1 MATVTYIKE
10 TRQHISAMRG
20 VMRYCMRE
28 DKTWDEQSG
37 QRLISGINCD
47 GMNSILEFEATKA
60 AHGKM
65 DGINFYQYVQSFK
78 PTENITPKQAHEIA
92 MEFAVRAWPGAEILI
107 TTHCDANH
115 IHSHFII
122 NSVNFE
128 TGLKLRQDPNT
139 LKFLRLVSDDI
150 CMAHGFSVL
159 PKYEGGG
166 KKMSAREYRAALKG
180 ESWKFRL
187 MYDVTDAMKKSS
199 SKDDFIILMK
209 RKGYEVRWEDGRRD
223 ITFTCPNGMKC
234 RGKNLHQEKFRKE
247 NIENEFRLR
256 KEQFERY
263 RNGSIDPSQWT
274 GRGNPAE
281 DSLRDGGLRYPGG
294 MAGGRNGTAPAGRE
308 VPADPVRANRYTG
321 DPAGSAVSA
330 DGSADGSASG
340 KPGDAE
346 LHAENPGTGW
356 EREREALFR
365 TVRDALRQS
374 QGYGSC
380 YGSIGAEGQKAD
392 PHFGGSLY
400 GGIGA
405 GLRGLASAGRL
416 IEDDSEDPDERR
428 KRIEAEQTGS
438 NVGTILGLAIGTA
451 MALTEAESTEEQA
464 IQDQQ
469 DFNEFLAQM
478 EAEEE
483 EHFFQQSM

>member
-65 DGINFYQYVQSFK
+65 DGINFYQYVQSFN
-78 PTENITPKQAHEIA
+78 PTENITPKQAHEVA
-92 MEFAVRAWPGAEILI
+92 LEFAARAWPGAEVLV
-107 TTHCDANH
+107 TTHCDADH

-166 KKMSAREYRAALKG
+166 KKMSAREWRAAQKG
-180 ESWKFRL
+180 QSWKFRL
-187 MYDVTDAMKKSS
+187 MYDVSDAMKKSQ
-199 SKDDFIILMK
+199 SKEDFIILMK
-209 RKGYEVRWEDGRRD
+209 RKGYEVKWTDERKD

-234 RGKNLHQEKFRKE
+234 RGSRLHQEKFRKE

-263 RNGSIDPSQWT
+263 RNGSIDPSQRT

-294 MAGGRNGTAPAGRE
+294 MAGGRNESAPARRA
-308 VPADPVRANRYTG
+308 VPADHVQADRYTG
-321 DPAGSAVSA
+321 NPAGLAGSA
-330 DGSADGSASG
+330 DGSADGAASG
-340 KPGDAE
+340 KPGDAG
-346 LHAENPGTGW
+346 LHAANPATGW
-356 EREREALFR
+356 EREREIFFR

-374 QGYGSC
+374 QGYGSY
-380 YGSIGAEGQKAD
+380 YGAVGAKGQEAD
-392 PHFGGSLY
+392 PHLGGSLH

-428 KRIEAEQTGS
+428 KRIEAEQAGS
-438 NVGTILGLAIGTA
+438 NVGTILGVAIGAATV
-451 MALTEAESTEEQA
+451 LTETKPTEEQA
-464 IQDQQ
+464 IQDEQ
-469 DFNEFLAQM
+469 DFNEFLAEL

-483 EHFFQQSM
+483 EHLWKQSM